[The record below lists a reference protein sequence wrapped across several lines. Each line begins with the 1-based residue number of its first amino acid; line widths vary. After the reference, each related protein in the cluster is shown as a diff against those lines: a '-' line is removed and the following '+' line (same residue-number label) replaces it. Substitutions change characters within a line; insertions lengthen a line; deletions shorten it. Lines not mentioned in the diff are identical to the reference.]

1 MIVYYHKCRYTVPYS
16 VGFIIL
22 QDEIWLIFRRLLRCV
37 KRYLSYGKNLI
48 VPLVVTIIAI
58 SLIFYLGRLTEK
70 YSNLFDVFW
79 DLKTF
84 LLSTFIITYSTTS
97 LTNETHRHMA
107 LKAQYLKNYKYE
119 LEIAEC
125 VRALCKMIDIPA
137 KHRIFLT
144 ELHADIIRKA
154 LNERVHDD
162 TKQVKSLRTQKLTI
176 QLIMKDVDAAVSVV
190 SSYFS
195 NTTLVNT
202 CDIEELSD
210 SLLNIQ
216 KFVREELI
224 KIQADTDITV
234 GYIANLALSL
244 INVSYH
250 SIAILRRPWR
260 AQKDYQLN
268 NKIRE
273 LLTTN
278 GKMVS
283 GSFDST
289 LYWMCE

>member
-1 MIVYYHKCRYTVPYS
+1 MRQTLFK
-16 VGFIIL
+16 L
-22 QDEIWLIFRRLLRCV
+22 W
-37 KRYLSYGKNLI
+37 KNLI
-48 VPLVVTIIAI
+48 VTLVVTIIAI
-58 SLIFYLGRLTEK
+58 SLSLIFYLGRLTEK

-79 DLKTF
+79 DLKAF

-97 LTNETHRHMA
+97 LTNETYRHMA

-190 SSYFS
+190 SSYFY
-195 NTTLVNT
+195 NITLVNT

-216 KFVREELI
+216 KFVREELL

-273 LLTTN
+273 LLITN
-278 GKMVS
+278 GKILS
-283 GSFDST
+283 GTFDST
-289 LYWMCE
+289 LYWMCK